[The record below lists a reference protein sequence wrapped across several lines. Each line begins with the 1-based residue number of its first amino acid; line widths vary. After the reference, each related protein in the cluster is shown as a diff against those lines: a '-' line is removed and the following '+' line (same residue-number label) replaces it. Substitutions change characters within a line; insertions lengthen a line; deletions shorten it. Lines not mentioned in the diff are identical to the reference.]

1 MAAYSP
7 SSTIISPRQT
17 GTIPPVIGGGGWKV
31 VYRSGAVAA
40 LLSVICVA
48 IAGVVL
54 VTNPSPTTVSG
65 WYAAFQQNP
74 LVGLLQLDL
83 VMLVSYALTLV
94 LYFALYGA
102 LRQVNESLV
111 TFATLLGVV
120 SIVTYFASNV
130 SFTMLVL
137 SQKYAVATSEADRSQ
152 LLAAGQSALATWQG
166 SAFDVSYVLGGVGIL
181 LFAVVMLRSAV
192 FSNVTAYVTLV
203 LGALMLIPA
212 TAGQLG
218 YILSII
224 SLLPLVVWDVLV
236 ALRLFRLA
244 RAATT
249 ASVAP

>member
-7 SSTIISPRQT
+7 SSTIISQRQT
-17 GTIPPVIGGGGWKV
+17 GTVPPVIGGGGWKV
-31 VYRSGAVAA
+31 VYRAGAVAA

-65 WYAAFQQNP
+65 WYASLHQNP

-102 LRQVNESLV
+102 LRQVNEPLV
-111 TFATLLGVV
+111 TLAALVGVV

-137 SQKYAVATSEADRSQ
+137 SQKYAVATSEAERSQ

-192 FSNVTAYVTLV
+192 FSKVTAYVTLV

-244 RAATT
+244 RAATA

>member
-7 SSTIISPRQT
+7 SSTVISQGRT
-17 GTIPPVIGGGGWKV
+17 GAISPVIGGGGWRSM
-31 VYRSGAVAA
+31 YRAGAVAA
-40 LLSVICVA
+40 LLSVVCVA
-48 IAGVVL
+48 IAGVIL

-65 WYAAFQQNP
+65 WYASLHQNP

-83 VMLVSYALTLV
+83 MMLVSYALTIV

-102 LRQVNESLV
+102 LRQVNEPLV
-111 TFATLLGVV
+111 TFAALLGVI

-130 SFTMLVL
+130 SFTMLLL
-137 SQKYAVATSEADRSQ
+137 SQKYAVATSEAERSQ

-166 SAFDVSYVLGGVGIL
+166 SAFDVSYVLGGVSIL

-192 FSNVTAYVTLV
+192 FNKVTAYVTLL

-212 TAGQLG
+212 TAGQVGLT
-218 YILSII
+218 LSII

-249 ASVAP
+249 ASVAQ